1 MSLRGLAGKVALVT
15 GAASGIG
22 EATARRLAE
31 EGARVAVLDV
41 DAEGAQRVAASLPD
55 ALGLGAD
62 VSREADVDAALEA
75 TLEHYGRIDLHHL
88 NAGIVGTLAP
98 ITQVSVAEFD
108 EVIGVNLRGVFLGLR
123 GAFRQFERQ
132 QSAGAIVVTASIG
145 SLRGASDLIPYHAA
159 KHGVAGLTKCAA
171 VYGGA
176 RGVRVNA
183 VAPGIVITGLMN
195 RAGSGPGGGS
205 DWHERAR
212 NSALGRAG
220 TADEV
225 ASLVAWLLSDES
237 GFVTGEIV
245 SIDGGATAL
254 NPARPSGQPAARA
267 G

>member
-1 MSLRGLAGKVALVT
+1 M
-15 GAASGIG
+15 
-22 EATARRLAE
+22 
-31 EGARVAVLDV
+31 
-41 DAEGAQRVAASLPD
+41 
-55 ALGLGAD
+55 
-62 VSREADVDAALEA
+62 
-75 TLEHYGRIDLHHL
+75 
-88 NAGIVGTLAP
+88 
-98 ITQVSVAEFD
+98 
-108 EVIGVNLRGVFLGLR
+108 
-123 GAFRQFERQ
+123 
-132 QSAGAIVVTASIG
+132 
-145 SLRGASDLIPYHAA
+145 
-159 KHGVAGLTKCAA
+159 
-171 VYGGA
+171 
-176 RGVRVNA
+176 RVNA

-195 RAGSGPGGGS
+195 RAGSGAGGGS